1 MHALAASA
9 AVTTNSLQDWIKS
22 NIIPLLILIIAVTL
36 FSLSRKGN
44 NAKSIQVVVGVIIA
58 LAVLGLATA
67 GTASA
72 VGADIWSTVTGL

>member
-1 MHALAASA
+1 MHALAAA

-67 GTASA
+67 GTAS
-72 VGADIWSTVTGL
+72 

>member
-1 MHALAASA
+1 MHAFAAA

-22 NIIPLLILIIAVTL
+22 NVIPLLILIIAVSL

-44 NAKSIQVVVGVIIA
+44 NAKSIQVVGGVVIA

-67 GTASA
+67 GTASS
-72 VGADIWSTVTGL
+72 VGTSIWTTVTGL